1 MTATPRTTAATRT
14 IGTARTR
21 RTGRLAAVGAAVA
34 AAALLLAGC
43 AGSTPA
49 GHAEGLTLTDGW
61 VKAADSGMTAAFG
74 TLTNHT
80 GDAVTIVSAT
90 SDASRMELHE
100 MAMGDDGQM
109 VMRPK
114 EGGLAVPAGGTHELA
129 PGGDHLMFMDL
140 TKPLAT
146 GDEVEVTLT
155 SDSGTT
161 WTFRLPVRT
170 FSGADEH
177 YQGGSSS
184 EMPGMDMDMDGSSPS
199 SSSGS

>member
-1 MTATPRTTAATRT
+1 MTAHPTTRPTAAR
-14 IGTARTR
+14 APRA
-21 RTGRLAAVGAAVA
+21 GRLAALGAAA
-34 AAALLLAGC
+34 AAVALLLAGC
-43 AGSTPA
+43 GGSSPA
-49 GHAEGLTLTDGW
+49 DHAEDLALTDGW

-74 TLTNHT
+74 TLTNHS
-80 GDAVTIVSAT
+80 DEAITIVSAT

-100 MAMGDDGQM
+100 MAMGDDGAM

-140 TKPLAT
+140 TTPLAT

-155 SDSGTT
+155 SDSGAT
-161 WTFRLPVRT
+161 WTVRLPVRT

-177 YQGGSSS
+177 YEGSDGTSS
-184 EMPGMDMDMDGSSPS
+184 EMPGMDMDSDMDMEGS
-199 SSSGS
+199 